1 MPKQIF
7 FDGLN
12 LSLKKGTG
20 IATYT
25 RVLLGLTRDLGY
37 RSGVLYSRQSGMPRD
52 ELAREVAFFDAD
64 VARTLPPPLRWIA
77 ALGSFLSA
85 AKGIHPKKIPVTGT
99 VITEPLGS
107 SWVASDEV
115 YVASRVF
122 DRARAR
128 FMLTGNFLKVKMP
141 IEVDLFHW
149 TYPLPITS
157 NARANIYTVHDIISL
172 RLPYTSLDWKRLY
185 LQSMRMMLTKADH
198 IVTVSENS
206 KRDVMT
212 YFGVEESRI
221 TNTYEAIH
229 IPTPLLER
237 GKDAIAN
244 ELAGIFGLEMRN
256 YLLFYGSLE
265 PKKNI
270 GRLVQAYLAANVN
283 LPLVVVFAQS
293 WLGEDDSRLIT
304 QFMELQGS
312 GQARDTRKRIH
323 RFEYMPFPLLMTL
336 IQGARAV
343 LLPSIYE
350 GFGLPILEAM
360 TLGTPVVTSTTSS
373 TPEVAGDAAIL
384 VDPYNVDAIRDAIV
398 TVASDRDLCG
408 ELQTKGLLRAKLFS
422 LDAYRER
429 VAKVY
434 AAYT

>member
-1 MPKQIF
+1 MRKM
-7 FDGLN
+7 
-12 LSLKKGTG
+12 LK
-20 IATYT
+20 
-25 RVLLGLTRDLGY
+25 
-37 RSGVLYSRQSGMPRD
+37 
-52 ELAREVAFFDAD
+52 
-64 VARTLPPPLRWIA
+64 
-77 ALGSFLSA
+77 
-85 AKGIHPKKIPVTGT
+85 
-99 VITEPLGS
+99 
-107 SWVASDEV
+107 
-115 YVASRVF
+115 
-122 DRARAR
+122 
-128 FMLTGNFLKVKMP
+128 
-141 IEVDLFHW
+141 
-149 TYPLPITS
+149 
-157 NARANIYTVHDIISL
+157 
-172 RLPYTSLDWKRLY
+172 
-185 LQSMRMMLTKADH
+185 KADH

-398 TVASDRDLCG
+398 TVASDRDLCR